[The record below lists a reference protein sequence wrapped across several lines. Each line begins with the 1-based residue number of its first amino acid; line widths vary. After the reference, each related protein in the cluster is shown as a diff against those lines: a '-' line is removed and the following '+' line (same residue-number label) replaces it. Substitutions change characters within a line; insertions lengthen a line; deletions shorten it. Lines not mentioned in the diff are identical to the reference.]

1 MNQSPY
7 AYAFYSQILSVR
19 VKYIETVPLIPFP
32 GLAYIDQNVR
42 SRTREKADV
51 RVRLPSVAPQRL
63 GEMIHLALRLN
74 RLRHRYR

>member
-7 AYAFYSQILSVR
+7 AYGFYSQILSARVR
-19 VKYIETVPLIPFP
+19 YRETVSLIPFH

-42 SRTREKADV
+42 SRTREKADG
-51 RVRLPSVAPQRL
+51 RVRLLSVAPRRL
-63 GEMIHLALRLN
+63 GEIKYLALRLN